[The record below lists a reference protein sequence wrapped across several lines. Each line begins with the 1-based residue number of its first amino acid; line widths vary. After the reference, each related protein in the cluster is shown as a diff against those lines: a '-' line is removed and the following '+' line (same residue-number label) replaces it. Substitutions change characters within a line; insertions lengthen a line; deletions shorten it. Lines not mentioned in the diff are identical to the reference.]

1 MGIKVGDRIKDND
14 PRMAHR
20 VLTITA
26 VGVVGTCGVDSVFAK
41 TPTGQ
46 EVRIMAT
53 RIYSDGKPRRSGFD
67 LLTPNANRNATERS
81 DGRG

>member
-26 VGVVGTCGVDSVFAK
+26 VGVVGTHGVDSVFAK
-41 TPTGQ
+41 APTGQ

-67 LLTPNANRNATERS
+67 LLTPNAGLGAG
-81 DGRG
+81 D